1 MDSRFQVASRCELL
15 PYLIGLPLGL
25 SRKQAKDLL
34 RFRAVT
40 VKGRATVRHDTELAP
55 GDVVTIATRKQVSGA
70 ELERHGLAIV
80 HLDDAVVVVEKPA
93 GLLSMGSEREKEKTA
108 YRILNTHL
116 KALMKTPAQQVF
128 IVHRLDRET
137 SGLMMFARTES
148 AQATLQRNWKGVIKR
163 YLAVVEG
170 VPAKAQGTLRDRL
183 VESSKSLTVH
193 RVEEGGELA
202 ITHYRVVRAK
212 GDRSLLELTL
222 ETGRRNQIRVQL
234 AALGHPVIGDRKYG
248 VKFGAKFDGKT
259 DPARRLALHACELR
273 FRHPVSGA
281 SMEFHSALPPRLKA
295 LIEARAP
302 R

>member
-1 MDSRFQVASRCELL
+1 LTIDRQFQVTSRCELL
-15 PYLIGLPLGL
+15 LYLTGLPLGL

-40 VKGRATVRHDTELAP
+40 VKGKATVRHDTELAP
-55 GDVVTIATRKQVSGA
+55 GDVVIITARKQVTGA
-70 ELERHGLAIV
+70 ALERYGLAIV

-116 KALMKTPAQQVF
+116 KTLMKTPAQQVF

-148 AQATLQRNWKGVIKR
+148 AQATLQQNWKSVIKR

-170 VPAKAQGTLRDRL
+170 VLAEARGTLKDRL
-183 VESSKSLTVH
+183 IESSKSLTVH

-202 ITHYRVVRAK
+202 ITHYRVVRAR

-222 ETGRRNQIRVQL
+222 ETGRRHQIRVQL
-234 AALGHPVIGDRKYG
+234 AALGHAVAGDRKYG
-248 VKFGAKFDGKT
+248 AKLGVKT
-259 DPARRLALHACELR
+259 DPARRLALHACELK
-273 FRHPVSGA
+273 FRHPVSGVP
-281 SMEFHSALPPRLKA
+281 MEFHSALPSRLKA